1 MIGGVIIK
9 YLPYN
14 YRKLETISKMMLGSW
29 KERKALG
36 KKERRMGKKVSD
48 NHTATKSHKKLESF
62 QL

>member
-29 KERKALG
+29 KERKTNG
-36 KKERRMGKKVSD
+36 KKSK
-48 NHTATKSHKKLESF
+48 
-62 QL
+62 